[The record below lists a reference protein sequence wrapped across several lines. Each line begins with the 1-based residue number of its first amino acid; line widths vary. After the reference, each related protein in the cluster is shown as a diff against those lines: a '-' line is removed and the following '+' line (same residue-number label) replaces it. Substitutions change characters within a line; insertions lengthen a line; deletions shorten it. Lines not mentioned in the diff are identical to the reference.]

1 TRGHIARGRGGCR
14 VREGDWQHPGNQF
27 PRSESNFKMTRL
39 APHVAVECP
48 GPLWRRS
55 PMVTRRVALL
65 AALLLCTLP
74 VCRTLLFAV
83 PPPLAAPFGQDS
95 DFTMEGK
102 ITEKS
107 AGKLTI
113 NSGDNIIFHVLYNDK
128 TEITK
133 KD

>member
-1 TRGHIARGRGGCR
+1 
-14 VREGDWQHPGNQF
+14 
-27 PRSESNFKMTRL
+27 
-39 APHVAVECP
+39 
-48 GPLWRRS
+48 
-55 PMVTRRVALL
+55 MVTRRVALL

-113 NSGDNIIFHVLYNDK
+113 NSGDNIIFHILYNDK

-133 KD
+133 KDGSPGTDQDLHGGVTINVSGNLAESGEITARKISIEAEGSEKK